1 MNEPPGFER
10 HSEAE
15 AAELIAD
22 PDERARREAANG
34 LRQFDHV
41 LELIEYSLDPERP
54 FRLRLSTI
62 LGLNRIALEG
72 IHPNAGGFRP
82 AGVEIKGSK
91 HEPPPNYLLP
101 SLLEEL
107 CDYVNENWDGQSA
120 IQLAAYVMWRINWIH
135 PFADGNGRTSRALS
149 YLILCVRLGY
159 RLPGSLT
166 IPELI
171 ADNKK
176 PYYDALEAADVAFD
190 NGAVDV
196 SEMENLLD
204 GLLAKQL
211 MEIHRS
217 ATGAED

>member
-1 MNEPPGFER
+1 
-10 HSEAE
+10 
-15 AAELIAD
+15 
-22 PDERARREAANG
+22 
-34 LRQFDHV
+34 
-41 LELIEYSLDPERP
+41 
-54 FRLRLSTI
+54 
-62 LGLNRIALEG
+62 
-72 IHPNAGGFRP
+72 
-82 AGVEIKGSK
+82 
-91 HEPPPNYLLP
+91 
-101 SLLEEL
+101 
-107 CDYVNENWDGQSA
+107 
-120 IQLAAYVMWRINWIH
+120 
-135 PFADGNGRTSRALS
+135 
-149 YLILCVRLGY
+149 LGY